1 MKNIPRNRDRKK
13 AMKMENTRPKTR
25 RQLVEKDKIIYIY
38 IYVLDAYR
46 LCEMLPNNSKIRSIH
61 WKGSV
66 KRKQKKKRI
75 ITK

>member
-38 IYVLDAYR
+38 IYMYL
-46 LCEMLPNNSKIRSIH
+46 MLTDSVRCCQTIPKYVPFIGKDQSKES
-61 WKGSV
+61 
-66 KRKQKKKRI
+66 KKRRE
-75 ITK
+75 